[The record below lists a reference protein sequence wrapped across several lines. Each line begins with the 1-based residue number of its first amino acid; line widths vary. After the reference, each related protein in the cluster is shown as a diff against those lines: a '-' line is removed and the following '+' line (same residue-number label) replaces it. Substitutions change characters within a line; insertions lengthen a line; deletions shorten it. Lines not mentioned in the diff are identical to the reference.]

1 MCLPYQALVVWQHDN
16 DLCIMIPNH
25 SPEIFRSVW
34 QRMLGYDELVAS
46 IIPLQL
52 EREEQL
58 VAMYMALYVCGS
70 EYFVKQDNI
79 IWLP

>member
-52 EREEQL
+52 ERGA
-58 VAMYMALYVCGS
+58 VSGYVHG
-70 EYFVKQDNI
+70 I
-79 IWLP
+79 IRLWK